1 MRKEIFALQDE
12 DWASY
17 GDALRVLADKAYS
30 DLEEKAHERLALTQ
44 FLAHIGN
51 PQVAFGVR
59 QKRPETVEAAVVAT
73 IDLES
78 YLNSCSSRVQGG
90 ATPVASAA
98 TSNSTESISEALQ
111 QLNERLDKLEVLVE
125 TDMLELWEER
135 AHSSEVLE
143 SSKATGSG
151 KLQTLGGMGLP
162 RGGGYVK
169 AQELQEVTVTVPTL
183 SVSSVASFSVHGMI
197 GSIPLELLVDTG
209 AAVSL
214 LNASVWKGINNTE
227 TRIVLQ
233 QWSGKKLVGVNGTPL
248 SVKGCVHTCVL
259 IGGGTEFEGSFVVSD
274 GLVVD
279 AIVGLD

>member
-1 MRKEIFALQDE
+1 
-12 DWASY
+12 
-17 GDALRVLADKAYS
+17 
-30 DLEEKAHERLALTQ
+30 
-44 FLAHIGN
+44 
-51 PQVAFGVR
+51 
-59 QKRPETVEAAVVAT
+59 
-73 IDLES
+73 
-78 YLNSCSSRVQGG
+78 
-90 ATPVASAA
+90 
-98 TSNSTESISEALQ
+98 
-111 QLNERLDKLEVLVE
+111 
-125 TDMLELWEER
+125 
-135 AHSSEVLE
+135 
-143 SSKATGSG
+143 
-151 KLQTLGGMGLP
+151 MGLP

-259 IGGGTEFEGSFVVSD
+259 IGGVLSLKGVLWCRMVLWLMLLWGWTRVCNRLSGYSGYSD
-274 GLVVD
+274 IRKNLSVRI
-279 AIVGLD
+279 AI